1 MAIDFP
7 PALPPHLTTV
17 TEITAAA
24 AGASAP
30 YVGLVNGYELR
41 VTGDHYLT
49 EGELGTIFSTAK
61 TPSQTI
67 FLMSSLALRKGHLLV
82 SMEYAPEGSVVHVH
96 AVQAALTSVEGE
108 GVAQYFTGLE
118 GDTDLTRAEFERA
131 RVMANVKS
139 QRTGVDY
146 SARFVVDENH
156 PEVASLVFDATP
168 VEDFDATDV
177 YLQFGNQ
184 GSRYVGRYF
193 GDVGVSHNFD
203 DGSRVGVGYQTA
215 FTDLGES
222 RDGEDYHRI
231 QIAADKPFSS
241 GLYGI
246 TVSHTEYTQQLGSSS
261 SSSTT
266 GGTGLVCDLL
276 SVLGLCTPA
285 ASSPGQSIDL
295 DADINV
301 ISLSGE
307 QVLASDLSYRI
318 NLFERLE
325 YIDSQLDI
333 SGIGSLQDEKYGT
346 LELGAKY
353 FSAETLGATKFRWSA
368 QLSVKGGITGDSGT
382 LGTYADYQAAYF
394 AENPT
399 ATSAPAVVPAARTAE
414 FVTILPRIAAKLP
427 LSKETELNASV
438 FAQYADEQLPQQQQW
453 VLGGMKSI
461 SAYLPGVLSGDSG
474 YFGDLSLQHK
484 VVVAGIDVT
493 AAVFAEYGAAWFE
506 NAAGAAGDERS
517 IADAGVRVSADLGW
531 GVNLD
536 AVVARPLADDGFA
549 SDAEL
554 ERLEADFYFVVKK
567 VF

>member
-17 TEITAAA
+17 TEITTAA

-41 VTGDHYLT
+41 VTGDHYLS
-49 EGELGTIFSTAK
+49 EAELETIFSTAK

-67 FLMSSLALRKGHLLV
+67 FLMSSLVLRKGHLLV
-82 SMEYAPEGSVVHVH
+82 SMEYAPEGSVVYVH

-108 GVAQYFTGLE
+108 GVAQYFKGLE
-118 GDTDLTRAEFERA
+118 GDSDLTRAEFERA

-146 SARFVVDENH
+146 SARFVVDENQ
-156 PEVASLVFDATP
+156 PNVASLVFDATP

-193 GDVGVSHNFD
+193 GDVGISHNFD
-203 DGSRVGVGYQTA
+203 DGSRVGLGYQTA

-231 QIAADKPFSS
+231 QISADKPFSS

-246 TVSHTEYTQQLGSSS
+246 TASHTEYTQQLGSSS
-261 SSSTT
+261 GSSTT
-266 GGTGLVCDLL
+266 GGTGAICDLL
-276 SVLGLCTPA
+276 SALGLCAPG
-285 ASSPGQSIDL
+285 ASTPGQSYDL
-295 DADINV
+295 EADINV
-301 ISLSGE
+301 VSLSGE
-307 QVLASDLSYRI
+307 QVLASDLTYRI

-325 YIDSQLDI
+325 YIDSQLDV
-333 SGIGSLQDEKYGT
+333 SGVGSLQDEKYGT

-353 FSAETLGATKFRWSA
+353 FSAETMGDTKFRWSA
-368 QLSVKGGITGDSGT
+368 QLSVKAGITGDSGT
-382 LGTYADYQAAYF
+382 LGTYAEYLAA
-394 AENPT
+394 NPT
-399 ATSAPAVVPAARTAE
+399 SSSVVPAARTAE

-461 SAYLPGVLSGDSG
+461 SAYLPGVMSGDSG

-506 NAAGAAGDERS
+506 NAAGTAGDERS

-536 AVVARPLADDGFA
+536 AVVARPLADDGFV
-549 SDAEL
+549 SDDEL